1 MTSPP
6 SPCLHLS
13 HATAQC
19 ALYDVLEVLDVLVL
33 VLGVLDSPTLHSS
46 HATGQCA
53 HYDLLEALCPGG
65 QIAPTVGERA
75 LRCFP
80 KLHWEQWEVEHY

>member
-1 MTSPP
+1 MTNPP
-6 SPCLHLS
+6 SPCLKFS

-19 ALYDVLEVLDVLVL
+19 ALYDVLDVLVLVL

-65 QIAPTVGERA
+65 QIVPTVGERA

-80 KLHWEQWEVEHY
+80 KLHWEQWEEEHY